1 MFIVNVA
8 TDDPLK
14 VIRKF
19 EEKPSRLLAITCP
32 EGEKQYQLVYS
43 LDSQ

>member
-8 TDDPLK
+8 TDDPIK

-19 EEKPSRLLAITCP
+19 EEKSSNLIAITCP
-32 EGEKQYQLVYS
+32 EGIKKYNLS
-43 LDSQ
+43 FTMDN